1 MNEIR
6 KPVETLAKILP
17 PVQPIPGIAYV
28 PSQFSLTF
36 DHNGKQYVCNTL
48 TRQCLEAEL
57 PARCMAGEGYDEL
70 IKRLFLVPE
79 GKDECGFYNSIS
91 FLLRAYSRKKGRKGF
106 TILPSLACN
115 ARCIYCYEEGMEPVT
130 MTQETVELT
139 IRYIVDT
146 NRGDSVSL
154 HWFGGEPLL
163 RSDIIDRIC
172 EGLREAGLNYH
183 SSMVSN
189 GSLITPE
196 IIGKMKGDW
205 RLEKIQISM
214 DGAESDYIARKRYYH
229 YQDDYHR
236 VMESIDSMAGAG
248 IWVSI
253 RCNVDKENWDRIP
266 AFLENAKRF
275 ITHKEKVKLYLAPLF
290 GERIGEND
298 LSIWKKVIAARPMI
312 EAAGFS
318 PTALFVNKEGY
329 RANRCTADG
338 SGVVIGP
345 DGSLYC
351 CEHLPPGSR
360 FGDVWNGVTDEK
372 ALHEFSR
379 TDRTREKC
387 RTCPFLPDC
396 TSFASCP
403 IQDRYCRE
411 VREMMKIAF
420 LRRLIDNADKGIN
433 VAEEVPT
440 C

>member
-1 MNEIR
+1 MKDIQR
-6 KPVETLAKILP
+6 ADETLAKILP
-17 PVQPIPGIAYV
+17 PVQPCTGLIYV
-28 PSQFSLTF
+28 PSQYSLSF
-36 DHNGKQYVCNTL
+36 DHNGKQYVYNTL
-48 TRQCLEAEL
+48 TWQCLEAEL

-115 ARCIYCYEEGMEPVT
+115 ARCTYCYEEGMEPVT
-130 MTQETVELT
+130 MTPETVEQT
-139 IRYIVDT
+139 IRYIIDT
-146 NRGDSVSL
+146 HRGDSVSL

-163 RSDIIDRIC
+163 RPDIIDRIC
-172 EGLREAGLNYH
+172 EGVREAGLNYR
-183 SSMVSN
+183 STMVSN

-196 IIGKMKGDW
+196 IIGKMKGAWHLD
-205 RLEKIQISM
+205 KIQISM
-214 DGAESDYIARKRYYH
+214 DGAESDYIARKCYYH

-236 VMESIDSMAGAG
+236 VMGSIDALAEAG

-253 RCNVDKENWDRIP
+253 RCNVDEENWDRLP
-266 AFLENAKRF
+266 VFLEDAKRL
-275 ITHKEKVKLYLAPLF
+275 ITHKEKVKLYFAPLY

-298 LSIWKKVIAARPMI
+298 LPIWKKVTAAKPMI

-318 PTALFVNKEGY
+318 HTPMFADKKGY
-329 RANRCTADG
+329 RANHCMADG

-345 DGSLYC
+345 DGSLYP
-351 CEHLPPGSR
+351 CEHCPPGSR
-360 FGDVWNGVTDEK
+360 FGDIWHGVTDEK
-372 ALHEFSR
+372 ARYEFCR

-387 RTCPFLPDC
+387 RTCMFLPDC

-403 IQDRYCRE
+403 VQDYHCRE

-420 LRRLIDNADKGIN
+420 LRRMIDNAEQGIN
-433 VAEEVPT
+433 VMEEGPS